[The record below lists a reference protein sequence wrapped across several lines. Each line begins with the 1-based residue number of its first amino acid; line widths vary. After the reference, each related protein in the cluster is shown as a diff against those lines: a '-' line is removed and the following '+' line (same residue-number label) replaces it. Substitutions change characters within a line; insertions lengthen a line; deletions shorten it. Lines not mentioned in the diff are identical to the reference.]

1 MSSVA
6 SMSDIFWVDLKLPIK
21 LRGVTHKTFSSYK
34 SFAIIFVAEPGGY
47 TDWSAWGECSV
58 TCGGGFQSRKRSC
71 TNPPASHGGLNCKA
85 QKLGPAEEERACNN
99 KQDCSECDQTECN
112 RVLCDFF

>member
-1 MSSVA
+1 MSSIA
-6 SMSDIFWVDLKLPIK
+6 SINDIFWVDLKFPIK
-21 LRGVTHKTFSSYK
+21 LRGVTHKTFSFYK

-99 KQDCSECDQTECN
+99 KQDCSECDQT
-112 RVLCDFF
+112 